1 MTRFFINC
9 FLIGVCTFISC
20 KLLGFVDY
28 ELMKKYFKLILFF
41 WVLFFLIFN
50 TKSETQKEIEQD
62 KWDFIR
68 ITEGRKNWERY
79 FNSEIKDRIRGHK
92 RVVLSKEDLQN
103 K

>member
-1 MTRFFINC
+1 MNY
-9 FLIGVCTFISC
+9 
-20 KLLGFVDY
+20 D
-28 ELMKKYFKLILFF
+28 E
-41 WVLFFLIFN
+41 IFEVFN
-50 TKSETQKEIEQD
+50 SFYVGKEIKKEVIQD

-92 RVVLSKEDLQN
+92 RIVLSKEDLQN